1 VTVNSKEEKLLRLL
15 FGFRPRIRHLDCCCF
30 CTGTVSDTDNSVI
43 SCLLLSLLVYYLVWR
58 HQRAWFQTEARV
70 QLSTSASRRW
80 GGAHL
85 PSLNTRI
92 KKFFV
97 TRYSVT
103 RQSVYSFNYNLCP
116 GPKRM
121 PNSMQCYGMRIRIL
135 LSSNK
140 NSKEYLDSYCI
151 VTSLWLFIFE
161 KWCKICIF
169 KNEISRIP

>member
-1 VTVNSKEEKLLRLL
+1 MTVNSKEEKLLRLL

-43 SCLLLSLLVYYLVWR
+43 SCLLLSLLVYSLVWR

-121 PNSMQCYGMRIRIL
+121 PDSMQCCGSGSFYHQT
-135 LSSNK
+135 K
-140 NSKEYLDSYCI
+140 I
-151 VTSLWLFIFE
+151 VRNTFIPTALWLLYDFLSL
-161 KWCKICIF
+161 
-169 KNEISRIP
+169 KNDVKYVSSKMK